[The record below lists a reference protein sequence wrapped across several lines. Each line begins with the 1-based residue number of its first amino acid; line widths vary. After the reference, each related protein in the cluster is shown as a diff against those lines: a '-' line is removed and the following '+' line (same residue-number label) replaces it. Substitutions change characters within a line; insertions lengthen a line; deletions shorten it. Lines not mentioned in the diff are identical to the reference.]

1 MGWSRLQQPGTAY
14 RAYCLIVACFVPL
27 LRRTI
32 VYHLVQPSF
41 FTTSWCFLFVCI
53 PGWLRTL
60 AVPSV
65 ERVKLSFSLNETRAN
80 ARFRKK
86 EGDCIG
92 I

>member
-41 FTTSWCFLFVCI
+41 FTTSWCFFVCVYSRMAMDSRRAI
-53 PGWLRTL
+53 RGTCKTL
-60 AVPSV
+60 IFA
-65 ERVKLSFSLNETRAN
+65 
-80 ARFRKK
+80 
-86 EGDCIG
+86 
-92 I
+92 